1 MDEDLVGGGFGMSGA
16 PGAGIELS
24 VIVPARNEAAN
35 LRGLIPE
42 IIAALDGGS
51 FEIIVVDD
59 DSSDGTAE
67 LLGALAVA
75 DRRVRHLRNQP
86 AAGKS
91 GAIWVGA
98 AAARAVFAATV
109 DGDGQNDPA
118 FLAAM
123 LEMLRSRQDIG
134 IVCGQ
139 RRRRGDGPVRLV
151 ASRIANAVRRL
162 VLGDATR
169 DTACGLKAFRLAAFR
184 ALPYFETLHRF
195 LPALAAADGWRVG
208 HIDVVDRPRRFGVSK
223 YGIWDRLA
231 VGITD
236 LFGVWWLTRRRR
248 RMARVTTTRGGEAG
262 RRR

>member
-1 MDEDLVGGGFGMSGA
+1 MEEDFVGGGFGRSGA

-24 VIVPARNEAAN
+24 IVVPARNEAAS
-35 LRGLIPE
+35 LRDLIPE
-42 IIAALDGGS
+42 IIAALEGRS

-67 LLGALAVA
+67 LLGALGKA
-75 DRRVRHLRNQP
+75 DARVRLLRNQP

-91 GAIWVGA
+91 GAVWVGA
-98 AAARAVFAATV
+98 AAARGVFAATV

-123 LEMLRSRQDIG
+123 LDMLQSHADIG

-139 RRRRGDGPVRLV
+139 RRRRGDGLARLV
-151 ASRIANAVRRL
+151 ASRIANAVRRSM
-162 VLGDATR
+162 LGDATR

-195 LPALAAADGWRVG
+195 LPALLAADGWRVG
-208 HIDVVDRPRRFGVSK
+208 HVDVVDRPRRFGVSK

-231 VGITD
+231 VGVPD
-236 LFGVWWLTRRRR
+236 LFGVWWLIRRRR
-248 RMARVTTTRGGEAG
+248 RMARVTTTPGDTAG
-262 RRR
+262 ARR